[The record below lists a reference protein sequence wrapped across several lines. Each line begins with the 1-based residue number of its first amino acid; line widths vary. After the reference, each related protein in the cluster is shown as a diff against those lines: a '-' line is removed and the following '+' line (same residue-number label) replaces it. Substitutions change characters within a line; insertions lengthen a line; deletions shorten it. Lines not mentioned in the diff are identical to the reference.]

1 MRSLTLLIASLAVA
15 FTAMSDPAVARR
27 HDPEKLPVTR
37 IRDLHYGDVLFYYY
51 QDDDF
56 EAITRLTAYQHWNLI
71 PHHEEEGQLLLG
83 GLYLSLGMHNEAGE
97 RFQSL
102 LTLDVPTGVRNRAW
116 FYLAQVWYARGYL
129 DKAEDALRKIQG
141 KLSPELEAQKS
152 HLFAN
157 VLMNQG
163 KFDEAIEVLSAWK
176 GSPTWSAYARFNLG
190 VALIREKRIA
200 DAEPLLTSVGT
211 MYAETAELLALKDRA
226 NLALGFADLQAD
238 QPAKAKTSLERVR
251 LNGPYS
257 NKALLGT
264 GWADA
269 ALGDYQAALNP
280 WMELRGR
287 NLLDSAVQESYL
299 AVPYA
304 FSKLNA
310 NSQSAEYYETAVE
323 SYDAE
328 TVRLD
333 DAITRI
339 QSGALLEQVISSE
352 KESRYGWFWQLKAV
366 PEAPES
372 RYLYTVLAGHDF
384 QEGLKNYRDLV
395 FMSHTLEKWDDSME
409 AFGDMIDTR
418 ERAYAERLPRVDA
431 LLASGAVEKL
441 GQRKSELESRLN
453 DIDSGGDVSALGSSE
468 ERDQWA
474 RLQRIESSLASLPD
488 TPENADLRER
498 LRLVKGVLYFRLND
512 SFRARMWQ
520 QRRTIKDLDLALHEA
535 QNRWIRVER
544 ARHSVP
550 TNNGEFA
557 ARVAALKTRIE
568 ALQGRLA
575 SVEKKQ
581 SEYLAQVAVGE
592 LQQQKDRL
600 ATYQVQ
606 ARFALASMYD
616 RAANPPAEKKEEKSE
631 PPAPEQQSPNGAAP
645 DSNGSQDGTPPGGGP
660 QDNTPPGSGS
670 NTGPHDVAPLIST
683 PPTDTSSS
691 TGTPSGSSSSGNTPP
706 PEPKP

>member
-1 MRSLTLLIASLAVA
+1 MRPASLLVASLALAITVL
-15 FTAMSDPAVARR
+15 SGPAAARR

-37 IRDLHYGDVLFYYY
+37 IRDLHYGDVLFYVY
-51 QDDDF
+51 QGDDF

-71 PHHEEEGQLLLG
+71 PHHEDEGQLLLG

-97 RFQSL
+97 RFQTL
-102 LTLDVPTGVRNRAW
+102 LTQDVPTGVRNRAW
-116 FYLAQVWYARGYL
+116 FYLAEVWYARGYL
-129 DKAEDALRKIQG
+129 DKAEDALRRIQG
-141 KLSPELEAQKS
+141 KLSPELEAQKD
-152 HLFAN
+152 HLYAN
-157 VLMNQG
+157 VLMYQG
-163 KFDEAIEVLSAWK
+163 KFDEAIRLLVMWK
-176 GSPTWSAYARFNLG
+176 GSPSWSAYARFNLG
-190 VALIREKRIA
+190 VALVRQKRLA
-200 DAEPLLTSVGT
+200 DADPFLTAVGT
-211 MYAETAELLALKDRA
+211 MYAETPEMLALKDRA
-226 NLALGFADLQAD
+226 NLALGFAELQAD
-238 QPAKAKTSLERVR
+238 QPAKAKAALERVR

-269 ALGDYQAALNP
+269 ALGDYKAALNP

-287 NLLDSAVQESYL
+287 NLLDAAVQESML

-304 FSKLNA
+304 FGKLSA
-310 NSQSAEYYETAVE
+310 AAQSAEYYETAVQ

-339 QSGALLEQVISSE
+339 RSGSLLEQVISSE
-352 KESRYGWFWQLKAV
+352 KDSHYGWFWQLKNI

-395 FMSHTLEKWDDSME
+395 YMAHTLDKWGDSME

-418 ERAYAERLPRVDA
+418 ERAYAQRLPRVDS

-441 GQRKSELESRLN
+441 AQRKTDLESRVN
-453 DIDSGGDVSALGSSE
+453 GIDGDKDVAALGSAE

-474 RLQRIESSLASLPD
+474 RLQRVEAALAAAPD
-488 TPENADLRER
+488 DPERAELKDR

-535 QNRWIRVER
+535 ENRWIRVER
-544 ARHSVP
+544 ARQSVP

-557 ARVAALKTRIE
+557 ARVAALKGRIDG
-568 ALQGRLA
+568 LQTHLA
-575 SVEKKQ
+575 AAEQKQ
-581 SEYLAQVAVGE
+581 SDYLGQVAVAE
-592 LQQQKDRL
+592 LEQQKDRL
-600 ATYQVQ
+600 STYQVQ
-606 ARFALASMYD
+606 ARFALATMYD
-616 RAANPPAEKKEEKSE
+616 RAANPETEKKDQAA
-631 PPAPEQQSPNGAAP
+631 PGQPGDDTPAPQQQGVPMGAPGTGDAP
-645 DSNGSQDGTPPGGGP
+645 APQPQSGG
-660 QDNTPPGSGS
+660 D
-670 NTGPHDVAPLIST
+670 
-683 PPTDTSSS
+683 
-691 TGTPSGSSSSGNTPP
+691 TPP
-706 PEPKP
+706 PGPKP

>member
-1 MRSLTLLIASLAVA
+1 MRPASLLVASLALAITVL
-15 FTAMSDPAVARR
+15 SGPAAARR

-37 IRDLHYGDVLFYYY
+37 IRDLHYGDVLFYLY
-51 QDDDF
+51 QGDDF

-71 PHHEEEGQLLLG
+71 PHHEDEGQLLLG

-97 RFQSL
+97 RFQTL
-102 LTLDVPTGVRNRAW
+102 LTQDVPTGVRNRAW
-116 FYLAQVWYARGYL
+116 FYLAEVWYARGYL
-129 DKAEDALRKIQG
+129 DKAEDALRRIQG
-141 KLSPELEAQKS
+141 KLSPELEAQKD
-152 HLFAN
+152 HLYAN
-157 VLMNQG
+157 VLMYQG
-163 KFDEAIEVLSAWK
+163 KFDEAIRLLVMWK
-176 GSPTWSAYARFNLG
+176 GSPSWSAYARFNLG
-190 VALIREKRIA
+190 VALVRQKRLA
-200 DAEPLLTSVGT
+200 DADPFLTAVGT
-211 MYAETAELLALKDRA
+211 MYAETPEMLALKDRA
-226 NLALGFADLQAD
+226 NLALGFAELQAD
-238 QPAKAKTSLERVR
+238 QPAKAKAALERVR

-269 ALGDYQAALNP
+269 ALGDYKAALNP

-287 NLLDSAVQESYL
+287 NLLDAAVQESML

-304 FSKLNA
+304 FGKLSA
-310 NSQSAEYYETAVE
+310 AAQSAEYYETAVQ

-339 QSGALLEQVISSE
+339 RSGSLLEQVISSE
-352 KESRYGWFWQLKAV
+352 KDSHYGWFWQLKNI

-395 FMSHTLEKWDDSME
+395 YMAHTLDKWGDSME

-418 ERAYAERLPRVDA
+418 ERAYAQRLPRVDS

-441 GQRKSELESRLN
+441 AQRKTDLESRVN
-453 DIDSGGDVSALGSSE
+453 GIDGDKDVAALGSAE

-474 RLQRIESSLASLPD
+474 RLQRVEAALAAAPD
-488 TPENADLRER
+488 DPERAELKDR

-535 QNRWIRVER
+535 ENRWIRVER
-544 ARHSVP
+544 ARQSVP

-557 ARVAALKTRIE
+557 ARVAALKGRIDG
-568 ALQGRLA
+568 LQTHLA
-575 SVEKKQ
+575 AAEQKQ
-581 SEYLAQVAVGE
+581 SDYLGQVAVAE
-592 LQQQKDRL
+592 LEQQKDRL
-600 ATYQVQ
+600 STYQVQ
-606 ARFALASMYD
+606 ARFALATMYD
-616 RAANPPAEKKEEKSE
+616 RAANPETEKKDQAA
-631 PPAPEQQSPNGAAP
+631 PGQPGDDTPAPQQQGVPMGAPGTGDAP
-645 DSNGSQDGTPPGGGP
+645 APQPQSGG
-660 QDNTPPGSGS
+660 D
-670 NTGPHDVAPLIST
+670 
-683 PPTDTSSS
+683 
-691 TGTPSGSSSSGNTPP
+691 TPP
-706 PEPKP
+706 PGPKP

>member
-1 MRSLTLLIASLAVA
+1 MRPFSLIMASVVLAVTVA
-15 FTAMSDPAVARR
+15 ASAPAAARR

-37 IRDLHYGDVLFYYY
+37 IRDLHYGDVLFYLY

-102 LTLDVPTGVRNRAW
+102 LTKDVPTGVRNRAW

-141 KLSPELEAQKS
+141 KLSPELEAQKN

-157 VLMNQG
+157 VLMYEG
-163 KFDEAIEVLSAWK
+163 KFDEAIRLLVAWK

-190 VALIREKRIA
+190 VALVRQKRLA
-200 DAEPLLTSVGT
+200 EAEPLLMDVGT
-211 MYAETAELLALKDRA
+211 MYVESKELLALKDRA
-226 NLALGFADLQAD
+226 NLALGFAELQAE

-269 ALGDYQAALNP
+269 ALGDYKAALNP
-280 WMELRGR
+280 WMELRSR
-287 NLLDSAVQESYL
+287 NLLDAAVQESLL

-304 FSKLNA
+304 FSKLSA
-310 NSQSAEYYETAVE
+310 NSQSAEYYESAVE

-339 QSGALLEQVISSE
+339 NNASLLEDVIKSE
-352 KESRYGWFWQLKAV
+352 RDSRYGWFWQLKAV
-366 PEAPES
+366 PDAPES
-372 RYLYTVLAGHDF
+372 RYLYAVLAGHDF
-384 QEGLKNYRDLV
+384 QEGLKNYRDLIY
-395 FMSHTLEKWDDSME
+395 MAHTLDKWGDSME

-418 ERAYAERLPRVDA
+418 ERAYAQRLPRVDA
-431 LLASGAVEKL
+431 LLSSGAVEKL
-441 GQRKSELESRLN
+441 AQRKTDFDNRLN
-453 DIDSGGDVSALGSSE
+453 DIDGGGDVAALGSAE

-474 RLQRIESSLASLPD
+474 RLQRLEAALASAPD
-488 TPENADLRER
+488 DQDKAELKDR
-498 LRLVKGVLYFRLND
+498 LRLAKGVLFFRLND
-512 SFRARMWQ
+512 SFKARMWQ
-520 QRRTIKDLDLALHEA
+520 QRRTMKDLDLSLRET
-535 QNRWIRVER
+535 QNRWIRVQR
-544 ARHSVP
+544 ARQSVP

-557 ARVAALKTRIE
+557 ARVAALKTRID
-568 ALQGRLA
+568 ALQGRMA
-575 SVEKKQ
+575 AVEQKQ
-581 SEYLAQVAVGE
+581 AGYLAQVAVAE
-592 LQQQKDRL
+592 LDQQKNRL

-606 ARFALASMYD
+606 ARFALATMYD
-616 RAANPPAEKKEEKSE
+616 RAANPEPDKK
-631 PPAPEQQSPNGAAP
+631 
-645 DSNGSQDGTPPGGGP
+645 P
-660 QDNTPPGSGS
+660 Q
-670 NTGPHDVAPLIST
+670 DVAPTQKGSDEPQAAPAPAV
-683 PPTDTSSS
+683 PPT
-691 TGTPSGSSSSGNTPP
+691 
-706 PEPKP
+706 EPKP

>member
-1 MRSLTLLIASLAVA
+1 MRCVSLLVTSLILALSVGASG
-15 FTAMSDPAVARR
+15 PAAARR

-37 IRDLHYGDVLFYYY
+37 IRDLHYGDVLFYFY

-71 PHHEEEGQLLLG
+71 PHHEDEGQLLLG

-97 RFQSL
+97 RFQTL
-102 LTLDVPTGVRNRAW
+102 LTKDVPTGVRNRAW

-129 DKAEDALRKIQG
+129 DKAEDALSKIQG
-141 KLSPELEAQKS
+141 KLSRELEAQKD
-152 HLFAN
+152 HLYAN
-157 VLMNQG
+157 VLMHEG
-163 KFDEAIEVLSAWK
+163 KFDEAIRLLVSWK
-176 GSPTWSAYARFNLG
+176 GTPTWSAYARFNLG
-190 VALIREKRIA
+190 VALVRQKRLA
-200 DAEPLLTSVGT
+200 DADPFLTAVGT
-211 MYAETAELLALKDRA
+211 MYAETAEMLALKDRA
-226 NLALGFADLQAD
+226 NLALGFAELQAD
-238 QPAKAKTSLERVR
+238 QPAKAKAALERVR

-269 ALGDYQAALNP
+269 ALGDFKAALNP

-287 NLLDSAVQESYL
+287 NLLDAAVQESLL

-304 FSKLNA
+304 FGKLSANA
-310 NSQSAEYYETAVE
+310 QSAEYYETAVE

-339 QSGALLEQVISSE
+339 RSGSLLDQVISSE
-352 KESRYGWFWQLKAV
+352 KESRYGWFWQLKNI

-372 RYLYTVLAGHDF
+372 RYLYAVLAGHDF

-395 FMSHTLEKWDDSME
+395 YMAHTLDKWGDSME

-441 GQRKSELESRLN
+441 AQRKGDLESRVN
-453 DIDSGGDVSALGSSE
+453 AIDGDKDVAALGSPE
-468 ERDQWA
+468 EREQWA
-474 RLQRIESSLASLPD
+474 RVQRVEAALAAAPD
-488 TPENADLRER
+488 DQERADLKER

-544 ARHSVP
+544 ARQSVP

-557 ARVAALKTRIE
+557 ARVAALKARMDG
-568 ALQGRLA
+568 LQAHLA
-575 SVEKKQ
+575 ATEQKQ
-581 SEYLAQVAVGE
+581 SEYLGQVAVAE
-592 LQQQKDRL
+592 LEQQKDRL
-600 ATYQVQ
+600 STYQVQ
-606 ARFALASMYD
+606 ARFALATMYD
-616 RAANPPAEKKEEKSE
+616 RAANPEPQKKDAAQAPATE
-631 PPAPEQQSPNGAAP
+631 PEQQPGNDTPAP
-645 DSNGSQDGTPPGGGP
+645 QSGTPAPGDTPQPAPGDAPAPQPQPGG
-660 QDNTPPGSGS
+660 D
-670 NTGPHDVAPLIST
+670 
-683 PPTDTSSS
+683 
-691 TGTPSGSSSSGNTPP
+691 TPP
-706 PEPKP
+706 PGPKP

>member
-1 MRSLTLLIASLAVA
+1 MRCASLLVASLALAITVV
-15 FTAMSDPAVARR
+15 SGPAAARR

-37 IRDLHYGDVLFYYY
+37 IRDLHYGDVLFYLY
-51 QDDDF
+51 QGDDF

-71 PHHEEEGQLLLG
+71 PHHEDEGQLLLG

-97 RFQSL
+97 RFQTL
-102 LTLDVPTGVRNRAW
+102 LTQDVPTGVRNRAW

-129 DKAEDALRKIQG
+129 DKAEDALRRIQG
-141 KLSPELEAQKS
+141 KLSPELEAQKD
-152 HLFAN
+152 HLYAN
-157 VLMNQG
+157 VLMYQG
-163 KFDEAIEVLSAWK
+163 KFDEAIRLLVMWK
-176 GSPTWSAYARFNLG
+176 GSPSWSAYARFNLG
-190 VALIREKRIA
+190 VALVRQKRLA
-200 DAEPLLTSVGT
+200 DADPFLTAVGT
-211 MYAETAELLALKDRA
+211 MYAQTPEMLALKDRA
-226 NLALGFADLQAD
+226 NLALGFAELQAD
-238 QPAKAKTSLERVR
+238 QPAKAKAALERVR

-269 ALGDYQAALNP
+269 ALGDYKAALNP

-287 NLLDSAVQESYL
+287 NLLDAAVQESML

-304 FSKLNA
+304 FGKLSANA
-310 NSQSAEYYETAVE
+310 QSAEYYETAVE

-339 QSGALLEQVISSE
+339 RSGSLLEQVISSE
-352 KESRYGWFWQLKAV
+352 KESRYGWFWQLKNV

-395 FMSHTLEKWDDSME
+395 YMAHTLDKWGDSME

-441 GQRKSELESRLN
+441 AQRKTDLESRVN
-453 DIDSGGDVSALGSSE
+453 GIDSEKDVAALGSAE

-474 RLQRIESSLASLPD
+474 RLQRVEAALAAAPD
-488 TPENADLRER
+488 DPERAELKDR
-498 LRLVKGVLYFRLND
+498 LRLVKGVVYFRLND

-535 QNRWIRVER
+535 ENRWIRVER
-544 ARHSVP
+544 ARQSVP

-557 ARVAALKTRIE
+557 ARVAALKGRID
-568 ALQGRLA
+568 ALQIHLA
-575 SVEKKQ
+575 AAEQKQ
-581 SEYLAQVAVGE
+581 SDYLGQVAVAE
-592 LQQQKDRL
+592 LEQQKDRL
-600 ATYQVQ
+600 STYQVQ
-606 ARFALASMYD
+606 ARFALATMYD
-616 RAANPPAEKKEEKSE
+616 RAANPETEKKDQAEA
-631 PPAPEQQSPNGAAP
+631 PAPAPEQQ
-645 DSNGSQDGTPPGGGP
+645 PGN
-660 QDNTPPGSGS
+660 D
-670 NTGPHDVAPLIST
+670 
-683 PPTDTSSS
+683 
-691 TGTPSGSSSSGNTPP
+691 TPP
-706 PEPKP
+706 PGPKP

>member
-1 MRSLTLLIASLAVA
+1 MRPFSLIIASLALAITVA
-15 FTAMSDPAVARR
+15 ASGPAAARR

-37 IRDLHYGDVLFYYY
+37 IRDLHYGDVLFYLY

-71 PHHEEEGQLLLG
+71 PHHEDEGQLLLG
-83 GLYLSLGMHNEAGE
+83 GLYLALGMHNEAGE
-97 RFQSL
+97 RFQTL
-102 LTLDVPTGVRNRAW
+102 LTRDVPTGVRNRAW

-129 DKAEDALRKIQG
+129 DKAEDALNKIQG
-141 KLSPELEAQKS
+141 KLSPELEAQKD

-157 VLMNQG
+157 VLMYQG
-163 KFDEAIEVLSAWK
+163 KFDEAIRLLVAWK

-190 VALIREKRIA
+190 VALVRQKRLA
-200 DAEPLLTSVGT
+200 DADPFLTAVGT
-211 MYAETAELLALKDRA
+211 MYAETPELLALKDRA

-238 QPAKAKTSLERVR
+238 QPARAKAALERVR

-269 ALGDYQAALNP
+269 ALGDYKAALTP

-287 NLLDSAVQESYL
+287 NLLDAAVQESLL

-304 FSKLNA
+304 FGKLSANA
-310 NSQSAEYYETAVE
+310 QSAEFYETAVQ

-339 QSGALLEQVISSE
+339 QGGSLLDQAISSE
-352 KESRYGWFWQLKAV
+352 KESRYGWFWQLKNI
-366 PEAPES
+366 PDAPES

-395 FMSHTLEKWDDSME
+395 YMAHTLDKWGDSME

-418 ERAYAERLPRVDA
+418 ERAYAQRLPRVDS

-441 GQRKSELESRLN
+441 AQRKTDLESRLN
-453 DIDSGGDVSALGSSE
+453 DIDGSKDVAALGSAE

-474 RLQRIESSLASLPD
+474 RLQRVEAALASS
-488 TPENADLRER
+488 ADSPATDDKERAELKDR

-512 SFRARMWQ
+512 SFKARMWQ

-544 ARHSVP
+544 ARQSVP

-557 ARVAALKTRIE
+557 ARVADLKSRID
-568 ALQGRLA
+568 ALQVHLA
-575 SVEKKQ
+575 ATEEKQ
-581 SEYLAQVAVGE
+581 NHYLAQVAVAE
-592 LQQQKDRL
+592 LEQQKNRL

-606 ARFALASMYD
+606 ARFALATMYD
-616 RAANPPAEKKEEKSE
+616 RAANPEPEKKDQAAA
-631 PPAPEQQSPNGAAP
+631 PAPEQQ
-645 DSNGSQDGTPPGGGP
+645 PGG
-660 QDNTPPGSGS
+660 D
-670 NTGPHDVAPLIST
+670 
-683 PPTDTSSS
+683 
-691 TGTPSGSSSSGNTPP
+691 TPP
-706 PEPKP
+706 PGPKP